1 MLSSDLWCAAPQ
13 AHREKRARPL
23 WPFTPSK
30 IVREPSSAA
39 ALAMLLRWCVRCPCW
54 QRWQVREL
62 VRGRPGLGPWL
73 SGRSRPTGGAQV
85 ACLLPQAPKRAV
97 EERALA
103 GQGQPRIAAPIYPPG
118 VKRRF
123 SSGTSRASPATLPER
138 AVLVRPGPWQLRAFS
153 LCAGRW
159 RAAVYAPKNR
169 LRAFWSRGG

>member
-1 MLSSDLWCAAPQ
+1 MLSSDLWCAVPQ
-13 AHREKRARPL
+13 AHRQKGRRPL

-62 VRGRPGLGPWL
+62 VRGRPGLVPWL

-97 EERALA
+97 EERALG
-103 GQGQPRIAAPIYPPG
+103 GQGQPRIAFPPAAPS

-123 SSGTSRASPATLPER
+123 SSGAKLASPATLPER
-138 AVLVRPGPWQLRAFS
+138 ADLVRPGPPKLRAFFTFCRQVECS
-153 LCAGRW
+153 RHRAEE
-159 RAAVYAPKNR
+159 RAAGVQV
-169 LRAFWSRGG
+169 